1 MVTSG
6 IGLARPEGVITKHR
20 CLSSKVSGK
29 ALLQSHAPLK
39 DERGIA
45 LPMAMIVMAILT
57 SLMIAFA
64 ILATSESQIAGNQMA
79 SAQARAMAESGV
91 ERALWAMTTG
101 ESNPGANGVL
111 VLDASYNLPN
121 PMPAAYAGSFVA
133 LNDPVQGSPI
143 GGFKLNV
150 ATCPG
155 DPICPAGFVTQINEK
170 FVQAVGYVPDATNP
184 IAIKKITTVVTRLK
198 WISPICAL
206 CAGGENPPDTTTNV
220 QISGNATINA
230 NTGQNCPGV
239 TPQAAVASNGTAVTG
254 GSATLIP
261 PSEYVQSPF
270 PCPNGANCNVTFPNT
285 MTLTDSDMATL
296 KALAKASG
304 PGHYF
309 NDGDQHWTSPPL
321 NGLIFVDTPSGNP
334 LTVNSPDSDKI
345 EVQISGNWQSSI
357 WSGWLVI
364 AGSVRIDGNVS
375 MKGLIYAQ
383 NDATLHA
390 TGTGSIQGAVISTNR
405 VDSLS
410 TTVDSVDIGNA
421 PISYNC
427 PFVRNGG
434 GNLSQGWLVKPGSY
448 RETSGS

>member
-1 MVTSG
+1 
-6 IGLARPEGVITKHR
+6 
-20 CLSSKVSGK
+20 
-29 ALLQSHAPLK
+29 
-39 DERGIA
+39 
-45 LPMAMIVMAILT
+45 MAMIVMAILT

-64 ILATSESQIAGNQMA
+64 VLATSESQIAGNQMA
-79 SAQARAMAESGV
+79 SAQARALAESGV
-91 ERALWAMTTG
+91 ERALWALTTG
-101 ESNPGANGVL
+101 ESNPGASGVL
-111 VLDASYNLPN
+111 LLDASYNLPD
-121 PMPAAYAGSFVA
+121 PSQMPPAYSGSFVA
-133 LNDPVQGSPI
+133 VNDPVQGSQI
-143 GGFKLNV
+143 GGFKLKV

-230 NTGQNCPGV
+230 SNTSQYCPGV
-239 TPQAAVASNGTAVTG
+239 TPQAAVSSNGTAVTG

-261 PSEYVQSPF
+261 PPGYAQSPF
-270 PCPNGANCNVTFPNT
+270 PCPNGANCNVTFPST

-309 NDGDQHWTSPPL
+309 NNGDQHWTSPPP

-357 WSGWLVI
+357 WSGWLVV

-390 TGTGSIQGAVISTNR
+390 TGNGAIEGAVISTNR
-405 VDSLS
+405 VDSVS

-427 PFVRNGG
+427 PFVRSGG

>member
-1 MVTSG
+1 MLTSG
-6 IGLARPEGVITKHR
+6 TGLARPEGVMTPGPI
-20 CLSSKVSGK
+20 
-29 ALLQSHAPLK
+29 Q

-64 ILATSESQIAGNQMA
+64 VLVTSESQIAGNQMA
-79 SAQARAMAESGV
+79 SAQARALAESGV
-91 ERALWAMTTG
+91 ERALWALTTG
-101 ESNPGANGVL
+101 ESNPGASGVL
-111 VLDASYNLPN
+111 LLDASYNLVPSSVSPLYN
-121 PMPAAYAGSFVA
+121 GSTFVA
-133 LNDPVQGSPI
+133 VNDPVQASPI
-143 GGFKLNV
+143 GGFKVTV
-150 ATCPG
+150 ADG
-155 DPICPAGFVTQINEK
+155 SAINEK
-170 FVQAVGYVPDATNP
+170 VVTAVGYVPDATNP

-230 NTGQNCPGV
+230 DTGQTCPGV
-239 TPQAAVASNGTAVTG
+239 TPRAAVSSNGTAATG

-261 PSEYVQSPF
+261 PLGYHQSPS
-270 PCPNGANCNVTFPNT
+270 PCPDGANCNVTFPST

-309 NDGDQHWTSPPL
+309 NNGDQNWTSPPL

-345 EVQISGNWQSSI
+345 EVQISGNWQSTI
-357 WSGWLVI
+357 WSGWLVV
-364 AGSVRIDGNVS
+364 AGSVRIDGNVT

-390 TGTGSIQGAVISTNR
+390 TGTGAIEGAVISTNR
-405 VDSLS
+405 VDSMS
-410 TTVDSVDIGNA
+410 TTVDSVDIGNS
-421 PISYNC
+421 PINYNC
-427 PFVRNGG
+427 PFVRSGG

-448 RETSGS
+448 RETAGS

>member
-1 MVTSG
+1 
-6 IGLARPEGVITKHR
+6 
-20 CLSSKVSGK
+20 
-29 ALLQSHAPLK
+29 
-39 DERGIA
+39 
-45 LPMAMIVMAILT
+45 MAMIVMAILT

-64 ILATSESQIAGNQMA
+64 LLATNETLIASNQVG
-79 SAQARAMAESGV
+79 STQARALAESGV
-91 ERALWAMTTG
+91 ERALWALTTG
-101 ESNPGANGVL
+101 ESNPGASGVL
-111 VLDASYNLPN
+111 LLDASYNLVPSSVS
-121 PMPAAYAGSFVA
+121 PLYDGTTPVA
-133 LNDPVQGSPI
+133 VNDPVLGSQI
-143 GGFKLNV
+143 GAFKVTV
-150 ATCPG
+150 ANG
-155 DPICPAGFVTQINEK
+155 AAINEK
-170 FVQAVGYVPDATNP
+170 VVTAIGYVPDATNP

-239 TPQAAVASNGTAVTG
+239 TPQAAVSSNGTAVTG

-261 PSEYVQSPF
+261 PSEYAQSPF
-270 PCPNGANCNVTFPNT
+270 PCPSGANCNVTFPNT

-390 TGTGSIQGAVISTNR
+390 TGTGAIEGAVISTNR

>member
-1 MVTSG
+1 MKSPG
-6 IGLARPEGVITKHR
+6 PI
-20 CLSSKVSGK
+20 
-29 ALLQSHAPLK
+29 Q

-64 ILATSESQIAGNQMA
+64 VLVTSESQIAGNQMA
-79 SAQARAMAESGV
+79 SAQARALAESGV
-91 ERALWAMTTG
+91 ERALWALTTG
-101 ESNPGANGVL
+101 ESNPGASGVL
-111 VLDASYNLPN
+111 LLDASYNLPD
-121 PMPAAYAGSFVA
+121 PSQMPPAYSGSFVA
-133 LNDPVQGSPI
+133 VNDPVQGSQI
-143 GGFKLNV
+143 GGFKLKV

-220 QISGNATINA
+220 QVGGNATINA
-230 NTGQNCPGV
+230 NTGQTCPGV
-239 TPQAAVASNGTAVTG
+239 TPQAAVSSSGTVATNGNPD
-254 GSATLIP
+254 LIP
-261 PSEYVQSPF
+261 PPGYVPSPP

-285 MTLTDSDMATL
+285 MILTDSDTATL

-304 PGHYF
+304 PDHYF
-309 NDGDQHWTSPPL
+309 KGAQHWTSPPL

-334 LTVNSPDSDKI
+334 LTNNSPDSDTI
-345 EVQISGNWQSSI
+345 EVQLSGNWDST
-357 WSGWLVI
+357 WKGWLVV

-375 MKGLIYAQ
+375 MNGLIYAQ
-383 NDATLHA
+383 NDATLH
-390 TGTGSIQGAVISTNR
+390 GTGNGAIQGAVVSTNR
-405 VDSLS
+405 VDGVS

-421 PISYNC
+421 PITYNC
-427 PFVRNGG
+427 PYVRSGG

>member
-20 CLSSKVSGK
+20 CLSSTVSGK

-64 ILATSESQIAGNQMA
+64 VLATSESQIAGNQMA
-79 SAQARAMAESGV
+79 
-91 ERALWAMTTG
+91 
-101 ESNPGANGVL
+101 
-111 VLDASYNLPN
+111 
-121 PMPAAYAGSFVA
+121 
-133 LNDPVQGSPI
+133 
-143 GGFKLNV
+143 
-150 ATCPG
+150 
-155 DPICPAGFVTQINEK
+155 
-170 FVQAVGYVPDATNP
+170 
-184 IAIKKITTVVTRLK
+184 IKKITRVVTRLK
-198 WISPICAL
+198 WISPIGAL

-230 NTGQNCPGV
+230 SNTSQYCPGV
-239 TPQAAVASNGTAVTG
+239 TPQAAVSSNGTAVTG

-261 PSEYVQSPF
+261 PPGYAQSPF
-270 PCPNGANCNVTFPNT
+270 PCPNGANCNVTFPST

-309 NDGDQHWTSPPL
+309 NNGDQHWTSPPL

-357 WSGWLVI
+357 WSGWLVV

-390 TGTGSIQGAVISTNR
+390 TGNGAIEGAVISTNR
-405 VDSLS
+405 VDSVS
-410 TTVDSVDIGNA
+410 TTVDSA
-421 PISYNC
+421 
-427 PFVRNGG
+427 GG
-434 GNLSQGWLVKPGSY
+434 GGGPSVGAGW
-448 RETSGS
+448 

>member
-1 MVTSG
+1 MLTSG
-6 IGLARPEGVITKHR
+6 TGLARPEGVMAEPCI
-20 CLSSKVSGK
+20 SPKVTGR

-64 ILATSESQIAGNQMA
+64 LLATNETLIASNQVG
-79 SAQARAMAESGV
+79 STQARALAESGV
-91 ERALWAMTTG
+91 ERALWALTTG
-101 ESNPGANGVL
+101 ESNPGASGVL
-111 VLDASYNLPN
+111 LLDASYNLVPSSVS
-121 PMPAAYAGSFVA
+121 PLYDGTTPVA
-133 LNDPVQGSPI
+133 VNDPVLGSQI
-143 GGFKLNV
+143 GAFKVTV
-150 ATCPG
+150 ANG
-155 DPICPAGFVTQINEK
+155 AAINEK
-170 FVQAVGYVPDATNP
+170 VVTAIGYVPDATNP
-184 IAIKKITTVVTRLK
+184 IASKKITTVVTRLK

-239 TPQAAVASNGTAVTG
+239 TPQAAVSSNGTAVTG
-254 GSATLIP
+254 ASTTLTP
-261 PSEYVQSPF
+261 PSEYAQSPF
-270 PCPNGANCNVTFPNT
+270 PCPSGANCNVTFPNT

-309 NDGDQHWTSPPL
+309 NDGDQQWTSPPL
-321 NGLIFVDTPSGNP
+321 NGLIFVDTPSGDP
-334 LTVNSPDSDKI
+334 LAVISPDSDKI

-364 AGSVRIDGNVS
+364 AGSVRIYGSVS

-405 VDSLS
+405 VDSVS

>member
-1 MVTSG
+1 MAEPCISPTVTG
-6 IGLARPEGVITKHR
+6 R
-20 CLSSKVSGK
+20 

-64 ILATSESQIAGNQMA
+64 VLATSELQIAGNQMA
-79 SAQARAMAESGV
+79 SAQARALAESGL
-91 ERALWAMTTG
+91 ERALWALTTG
-101 ESNPGANGVL
+101 ESSPATGGVL
-111 VLDASYNLPN
+111 LLDPIYNLLPSSVS
-121 PMPAAYAGSFVA
+121 PLYDGSRFIAV
-133 LNDPVQGSPI
+133 NDPVLGSPI
-143 GGFKLNV
+143 GGFKITV
-150 ATCPG
+150 ADRTALECPT
-155 DPICPAGFVTQINEK
+155 PCPNEK
-170 FVQAVGYVPDATNP
+170 TVTAIGYVPDATNP

-220 QISGNATINA
+220 QITGNATINA
-230 NTGQNCPGV
+230 SNTSQYCPGV
-239 TPQAAVASNGTAVTG
+239 TPQAAVSSNGTAVTG

-261 PSEYVQSPF
+261 PPEYVQSPF
-270 PCPNGANCNVTFPNT
+270 PCPDGANCNVTFPNT

-390 TGTGSIQGAVISTNR
+390 TGTGAIEGAVISTNR
-405 VDSLS
+405 VDSVS

-427 PFVRNGG
+427 PFVRSGG